1 MVKSCKGGFFFSKNT
16 LKNRSDAF
24 QWVLMVVYGAVQHKG
39 CFLTELVNVISTETA
54 DFGRRRFSYYKKPME
69 KIATVMITGG

>member
-1 MVKSCKGGFFFSKNT
+1 M
-16 LKNRSDAF
+16 A
-24 QWVLMVVYGAVQHKG
+24 VYGAMQHKG